1 MEDWDRLAQEY
12 SECTSAAKGG
22 DLGFFGPGMMQKEF
36 EVASYATP
44 VGSISGLVD
53 SDSGI
58 HIILRL
64 QWANS
69 YMLNNSSKNQ

>member
-1 MEDWDRLAQEY
+1 
-12 SECTSAAKGG
+12 
-22 DLGFFGPGMMQKEF
+22 
-36 EVASYATP
+36 VASYATP